1 MSEDTAY
8 ILSQIPWEP
17 GEMVP
22 VETDA
27 KGKIILPTL
36 PTDAAERKAVPIVT
50 GLLDYF
56 PNACAAVAE
65 LSRIGNEQHNP
76 GQPMH
81 WSRGKSND
89 HADCIGRHLAERGTV
104 DTDKVRHSTKLAW
117 RSLAN
122 LQIELEEALG
132 LPVSRASR

>member
-1 MSEDTAY
+1 MF
-8 ILSQIPWEP
+8 EP
-17 GEMVP
+17 TFRAGEMVP
-22 VETDA
+22 AGLDA
-27 KGKIILPTL
+27 GGRIILPTL
-36 PTDAAERKAVPIVT
+36 PTDAAKRKAAPIVT

-89 HADCIGRHLAERGTV
+89 HADCIGRHLADRGTV

-117 RSLAN
+117 RALAN
-122 LQIELEEALG
+122 LQIELEEALD